1 MDKVTVLQQ
10 CVDQMT
16 LDMFN
21 ALRLLPPLDTEDD
34 SNAEVVAEQL
44 ERIKGLAK
52 DLLLSAKRTNEVID
66 TLPGLDKTEADQL
79 EELRLLQLASDEEA
93 RNLLEAEA
101 EALQWNARAHE
112 SLQVICDTRLKKR
125 PSKISDPPSIST
137 TLTTTASSTILPT
150 TDL

>member
-79 EELRLLQLASDEEA
+79 EELRLLQ
-93 RNLLEAEA
+93 
-101 EALQWNARAHE
+101 
-112 SLQVICDTRLKKR
+112 
-125 PSKISDPPSIST
+125 
-137 TLTTTASSTILPT
+137 
-150 TDL
+150 